1 VESRARGEDGFGL
14 IELLITMVVLNI
26 AILAL
31 VAAFNGGIVALARS
45 SHISTASALSDQQ
58 MELYR
63 GLTYSCIYLSAAG
76 SSANWTGDTTF
87 NSGAMFTTA
96 CGTPPAAGT
105 GALALDPKAAVQN
118 VVGPDHHKYEID
130 TYITTY
136 TPSNPT
142 GRQEKRVGIAVHDA
156 ATGKVW
162 ARQQSTFDQSTGS

>member
-26 AILAL
+26 GILAL
-31 VAAFNGGIVALARS
+31 VAAFNSGIVSLARS

-63 GLTYSCIYLSAAG
+63 GLTYSCIYLTAAG

-87 NSGAMFTTA
+87 NTGAMYTTA
-96 CGTPPAAGT
+96 CSPAPTKGS
-105 GALALDPKAAVQN
+105 GPIALDPTLAVQN
-118 VVGPDHHKYEID
+118 IVGPDHHKYEID
-130 TYITTY
+130 TYIVTY
-136 TPSNPT
+136 TPSNPA
-142 GRQEKRVGIAVHDA
+142 GRPEKRVGIAVHDSL
-156 ATGKVW
+156 TGKVW